1 MSFNGEKK
9 MSYDRGERPQKVDLG
24 ELSLV
29 RYKSHGKQFE
39 LVVNPEKAWDYLHD
53 GNVPLDDVVE
63 AYVIFDDFRK
73 GQKASTSDLEE
84 VFGTTDEVQ
93 IAKTMLEKGHLL
105 ITQEM
110 RKRFLEE
117 KTKEIVDYIVKYTV
131 NPKTGAPH
139 TPQRIEKA
147 MDEAGVR
154 ISRNRPASE
163 QAPEI
168 IKQLAEVLPIKLEV
182 ATVEFKIPASQA
194 ASMYG
199 FLKNAG
205 EVSEE
210 HWENDGSLVI
220 TLKIPGGLLA
230 DIMNE
235 VQTKTK
241 GKAQMH
247 VLKRG

>member
-1 MSFNGEKK
+1 
-9 MSYDRGERPQKVDLG
+9 MSYDRGERSSKVDLG
-24 ELSLV
+24 DLSLV

-39 LVVNPEKAWDYLHD
+39 LVVNPEKAWDYLQD
-53 GNVPLDDVVE
+53 GDVPIDDVVE
-63 AYVIFDDFRK
+63 GYVIFDDFKR
-73 GQKASTSDLEE
+73 GQKASQDDLEE
-84 VFGTTDEVQ
+84 VFGTTDEVE
-93 IAKTMLEKGHLL
+93 IAKLMLEKGQLL

-117 KTKEIVDYIVKYTV
+117 KIKEIVDYIVKYTV

-147 MDEAGVR
+147 LDEAGVR

-182 ATVEFKIPASQA
+182 ATVEFRIPATFAGSL
-194 ASMYG
+194 YG
-199 FLKNAG
+199 QLKNAG
-205 EVSEE
+205 EMAEE
-210 HWENDGSLVI
+210 NWESDGSLHVV
-220 TLKIPGGLLA
+220 LKVPGGILA
-230 DIMNE
+230 SLMDE
-235 VQTKTK
+235 VMTKTK
-241 GKAQMH
+241 GKAQIH